1 MRTDFLPKLQM
12 VFDPVTAGL
21 IIGGVGSIGKYIF
34 GSSQKKAAME
44 NPYQNNPWAKQQ
56 LGLAQSLYNARMA
69 GANIAEQNIAKAQ
82 ANQLDTIERNATD
95 SGQALAL
102 ATGTQGTANDAYT
115 DLAMKEAMDKEKRA
129 ALLDNAYGR
138 MSEMFM
144 NDEKRRAELLAAG
157 SKNKAGAVGDIAEG
171 LVSYGTY
178 LNGNKK

>member
-69 GANIAEQNIAKAQ
+69 GANIAEQNISKAQ
-82 ANQLDTIERNATD
+82 ANQLDTIERLILLYSNEGDTVFD
-95 SGQALAL
+95 PFLGSGTTGKMALLEGRRFIGIEREPDYFDIAHRRIEDALAKKRIH
-102 ATGTQGTANDAYT
+102 DSI
-115 DLAMKEAMDKEKRA
+115 DLPDWLK
-129 ALLDNAYGR
+129 
-138 MSEMFM
+138 
-144 NDEKRRAELLAAG
+144 
-157 SKNKAGAVGDIAEG
+157 
-171 LVSYGTY
+171 
-178 LNGNKK
+178 